1 MLDGSVVD
9 AKSQTRGEYL
19 LKLNSEDP
27 DRPAEFTLLGRRWAL
42 LEGVFSPHYTVATE
56 LLTSWIPFP
65 VGGSFLEMGAG
76 AGVTAVVAAQ
86 AGCAAVTALDISTA
100 AVENARRNVKLHG
113 VADIVRVAQSDL
125 FVALA
130 PDEQF
135 DVMFWNSN
143 YIERDPDFDCAT
155 ELHHALYDPGFETH
169 RGFLVEAPRHLT
181 DAGRVLLGF
190 SDLGSWTS
198 LRELCTELGLTIDVL
213 KSERRQQNQPVEFQL
228 LEITG
233 FPAR

>member
-1 MLDGSVVD
+1 VD
-9 AKSQTRGEYL
+9 TKSQTRGEYL
-19 LKLNSEDP
+19 FKLNAEDP
-27 DRPAEFTLLGRRWAL
+27 DRPAEFSLLGRRWAL

-56 LLTSWIPFP
+56 LLTSWIPYP

-76 AGVTAVVAAQ
+76 AGVTAVAAAQ
-86 AGCAAVTALDISTA
+86 AGCASVTALDISAA
-100 AVENARRNVKLHG
+100 AVENARRNVELHG
-113 VADIVRVAQSDL
+113 VADIVRVAQSDV
-125 FVALA
+125 FVALG

-143 YIERDPDFDCAT
+143 YIEMDPDFDNAT

-169 RGFLVEAPRHLT
+169 RRFLVEAPRHLA

-190 SDLGSWTS
+190 SDIGSWTS

-213 KSERRQQNQPVEFQL
+213 QSECCQQNQPVEFQL
-228 LEITG
+228 LEIMG
-233 FPAR
+233 FPARRG